1 MRRSRVWMP
10 RDIYYYFGALNRA
23 SVCYHWRE
31 IVIFAVVCFRR
42 PICSECCLLPP
53 MPCLAGVRK
62 IDREKCKCAVETE
75 FFAENSLPTQV
86 RQHFL
91 HMRHDNN
98 KMMAFYPNDRPF
110 RRGTHWVCVSC
121 RAATSPANCVMNC
134 DDASFFCVI
143 FKLIH
148 IPSEL
153 MPWLTN
159 NANVRA
165 RRRTQQIENMVWL
178 GLFEFGWRRQVY
190 INPWNEPAVYSLH
203 FNQFSYFYVGFFV
216 LSCRC
221 SCLRFARTN

>member
-134 DDASFFCVI
+134 DDASFFALYLNWFTYLRNWCFDWRI
-143 FKLIH
+143 
-148 IPSEL
+148 
-153 MPWLTN
+153 M
-159 NANVRA
+159 
-165 RRRTQQIENMVWL
+165 RTCAHVVAHNKSRIWCDSDCLNSDDDDK
-178 GLFEFGWRRQVY
+178 Y
-190 INPWNEPAVYSLH
+190 I
-203 FNQFSYFYVGFFV
+203 
-216 LSCRC
+216 
-221 SCLRFARTN
+221 